1 MSTLITVIRKE
12 VKRFRNE
19 YAGVAVHSLPK

>member
-1 MSTLITVIRKE
+1 MSTLVTVIHNE
-12 VKRFRNE
+12 VKPFRNE